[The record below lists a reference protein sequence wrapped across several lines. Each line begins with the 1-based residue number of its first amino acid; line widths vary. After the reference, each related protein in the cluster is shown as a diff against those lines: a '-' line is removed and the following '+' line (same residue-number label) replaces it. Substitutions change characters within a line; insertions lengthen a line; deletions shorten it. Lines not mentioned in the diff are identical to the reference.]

1 MTDNETKVAIIAI
14 ISLFVCCS
22 LMFVL
27 FGWFSH
33 TEELKRLETEATIE
47 INKNNETIEVLDKT
61 KDSLMIQV
69 DNINTI
75 KDAEIIKV
83 KSLDNDSTLNLFY
96 KLIRK

>member
-1 MTDNETKVAIIAI
+1 MTDNDTKIAI
-14 ISLFVCCS
+14 VAMISLFLCCT
-22 LMFVL
+22 LLFVL
-27 FGWFSH
+27 SKWFSH
-33 TEELKRLETEATIE
+33 TEELKHLETEAIIE

-61 KDSLMIQV
+61 KDSLMLQV

-96 KLIRK
+96 QLIRK

>member
-1 MTDNETKVAIIAI
+1 MTDNDTKITIIVM
-14 ISLFVCCS
+14 ISLFLCCT
-22 LMFVL
+22 LLFVL

-33 TEELKRLETEATIE
+33 TEKLKRLETEAAIE

-61 KDSLMIQV
+61 KDSLMLQI

-96 KLIRK
+96 QLIRK

>member
-1 MTDNETKVAIIAI
+1 MTNNDTKIAI
-14 ISLFVCCS
+14 VAMICLFLCCT
-22 LMFVL
+22 LLFVL

-33 TEELKRLETEATIE
+33 TEELKRLETEAAIE

-61 KDSLMIQV
+61 KDSLMLQV

-96 KLIRK
+96 QLIRK